1 MSAEAS
7 WMPVFV
13 VIEARK
19 AVHAAHPN
27 HKRKVGPAKG
37 APSQDFEQR
46 IGTAHRQE
54 DGSYVVK
61 LTAVPVTGRLIIRP
75 PREGEHLDPT
85 SREN

>member
-1 MSAEAS
+1 MPAEAS

-13 VIEARK
+13 VVEARK
-19 AVHAAHPN
+19 AVHAAHPD
-27 HKRKVGPAKG
+27 HKGKVGPAKG

-75 PREGEHLDPT
+75 PRQGEHLDPT